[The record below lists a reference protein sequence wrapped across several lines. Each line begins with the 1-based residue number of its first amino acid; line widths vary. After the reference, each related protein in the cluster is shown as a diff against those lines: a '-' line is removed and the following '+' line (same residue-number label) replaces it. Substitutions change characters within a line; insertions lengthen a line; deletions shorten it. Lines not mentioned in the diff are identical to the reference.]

1 MINLCFDAASQV
13 CLRHRDLF
21 QTRKLAAK
29 ECVPLDLC
37 LVREVLRVTRR
48 TLQDS
53 TIVTTP
59 VTPDSDPAAS
69 TSDPWGDG
77 VGCPLRATK
86 LKLAWLQ
93 RASQSQRRTGGLLES
108 FARSSLQPLGENR
121 SLPPHNRT
129 GHVRWEKP
137 GMDHPLLPGRLGS
150 VSWAPESEKGN
161 PPHKPE
167 LLPPQ
172 KWRMALYFGPGGS
185 IRRDPSVD
193 RTWE

>member
-1 MINLCFDAASQV
+1 MFIAFCMINLCFDAASQV

-69 TSDPWGDG
+69 TSDPWGTG
-77 VGCPLRATK
+77 WVAHYVRPNSNWRGCNVR
-86 LKLAWLQ
+86 LKVK
-93 RASQSQRRTGGLLES
+93 
-108 FARSSLQPLGENR
+108 GE
-121 SLPPHNRT
+121 
-129 GHVRWEKP
+129 P
-137 GMDHPLLPGRLGS
+137 GD
-150 VSWAPESEKGN
+150 
-161 PPHKPE
+161 
-167 LLPPQ
+167 
-172 KWRMALYFGPGGS
+172 F
-185 IRRDPSVD
+185 
-193 RTWE
+193 